1 MQEPICPIGI
11 FHLVNPLYYW
21 PSIKRAGSLLGRE
34 TDRPLFLI
42 DRRRHRTSP
51 KKSLRNRI
59 ISSQYW
65 EFVSNLLSKADFVQ
79 YEPPSMVVDLKVGHL
94 FFGPVGPNIIHS
106 ASPFVGSYLKT
117 LLYDFLSPKLGLLSS
132 PSTFFFSPFQH
143 VFHLA
148 VFSIYNSERNEK
160 KLQ

>member
-1 MQEPICPIGI
+1 MQEPI

-42 DRRRHRTSP
+42 DRRRYRTSP

-65 EFVSNLLSKADFVQ
+65 EFVSNLLSKADFAQ
-79 YEPPSMVVDLKVGHL
+79 YEPPSMVVDIKSWSS
-94 FFGPVGPNIIHS
+94 FFRPCWTKHNSLRFPICWFLPQN
-106 ASPFVGSYLKT
+106 PFVR
-117 LLYDFLSPKLGLLSS
+117 FLIPQTWSLIFPVHIFL
-132 PSTFFFSPFQH
+132 
-143 VFHLA
+143 
-148 VFSIYNSERNEK
+148 FSIST
-160 KLQ
+160 LVPLDCLFQL